1 MKGNMGRRKNT
12 AKRLSPLA
20 ASPVPGPLRAALPG
34 ERLRPWLLGGITALY
49 VARPL
54 FPSESVAADGDG
66 LTVVMLWIALAVFWL
81 LGAIGRPKFSLRFGW
96 TDAAVLLLM
105 VWHTAAALWATQH
118 GTPRPAVNMLWEWIG
133 LGLCFLLT
141 RQLLNSAREARAML
155 AVMVALAVAV
165 AGYGLYQRVW
175 EMPQTRLQYEADP
188 DRALRDAG
196 LWLPPG
202 SPERTL
208 FVARLNS
215 TEPLATFALTNS
227 LAAFLAPWLVM
238 LAGIM
243 WHSRPR
249 LNKSH
254 GTTAGGGYATETI
267 ATAGGGCATETSRRQ
282 RFGMLL
288 CLLPIVVCL
297 LLTKS
302 RSGYIAAGVGLLL
315 VWLLCREHVV
325 RRRWKMPVM
334 PLAAATLLL
343 TVAVVSALP
352 RELVGRAATSFG
364 YRLQYWQSSLRMIAD
379 HPLIGCGPGN
389 FQNAYVHYK
398 LPEASEEVADPHNF
412 LLEIGVTAGTPAA
425 LAFLAVLGCFA
436 WATKRQSLA
445 MLHSTFVG
453 SGATAGLPSSAEGTV
468 GQANRGTQKSNCAEQ
483 SVAHPASDGWRH
495 VLAGGAFGFL
505 LSAPVGMLS
514 AAPPG
519 RAAVLLGL
527 PLAAATVAI
536 MWPWIKDGRLPRLL
550 PAVGV
555 VVILIDL
562 LASGGIG
569 FPGVAET
576 FWLLLAVGLLG
587 EQPRALHPAGAWAGL
602 LAALALVVACYA
614 TAYSPVL
621 GCQGQLRKAEREPAR
636 AVEHLEAAA
645 ATDPLAVEPWRQ
657 LAGMALESWWRQPN
671 EDAFHRFEQAVAK
684 TLELAPNSAPVRSA
698 AGDWY
703 LRASL
708 KRNPGGENVASD
720 AIKKGVAAYRQ
731 AVELYPNSP
740 LHRAKLAEACLAAG
754 DLAAFRVEA
763 TAALRLDEATP
774 HADKKLPAATR
785 ERLSHGLSNRPQKS
799 MAE

>member
-1 MKGNMGRRKNT
+1 MGRRKNT
-12 AKRLSPLA
+12 AKPLSPPLA
-20 ASPVPGPLRAALPG
+20 ASPVPGPPPAALPG
-34 ERLRPWLLGGITALY
+34 DWLRPWLLGGITALY

-66 LTVVMLWIALAVFWL
+66 LTVVMLWIALSVFWL

-96 TDAAVLLLM
+96 PDAAVLLLL

-175 EMPQTRLQYEADP
+175 EMPQTRLQYQADP

-196 LWLPPG
+196 LWFPPG

-215 TEPLATFALTNS
+215 TEPLGTFALTNS

-238 LAGIM
+238 LAAVGFT
-243 WHSRPR
+243 WH
-249 LNKSH
+249 
-254 GTTAGGGYATETI
+254 G
-267 ATAGGGCATETSRRQ
+267 RRQ

-288 CLLPIVVCL
+288 CLLPIAICL

-302 RSGYIAAGVGLLL
+302 RSGYIAVGVGLLL
-315 VWLLCREHVV
+315 VWLLCRERVA
-325 RRRWKMPVM
+325 RRRWKIPVM
-334 PLAAATLLL
+334 PLAAAGLLL
-343 TVAVVSALP
+343 TVAAVSALP

-364 YRLQYWQSSLRMIAD
+364 YRLQYWQSSLQMIAD

-412 LLEIGVTAGTPAA
+412 LLEIWTTAGTPAA

-436 WATKRQSLA
+436 WRVSR
-445 MLHSTFVG
+445 G
-453 SGATAGLPSSAEGTV
+453 SGATAGLSSSAEDTV
-468 GQANRGTQKSNCAEQ
+468 GQANRGTQKLNCAEQ
-483 SVAHPASDGWRH
+483 SVPHPASDAWRH

-505 LSAPVGMLS
+505 LSVPVGMLS

-527 PLAAATVAI
+527 PLAAATAAI

-587 EQPRALHPAGAWAGL
+587 EQPRALHPAGAWAGRL
-602 LAALALVVACYA
+602 VALALVVACYA

-645 ATDPLAVEPWRQ
+645 TADPLAAEPWRQ
-657 LAGMALESWWRQPN
+657 LAAIALESWWRQPS

-684 TLELAPNSAPVRSA
+684 TLELAPNSAPARSA

-708 KRNPGGENVASD
+708 KRSSGDAKVASD
-720 AIKKGVAAYRQ
+720 AIKKAVAAYRQ
-731 AVELYPNSP
+731 VVELYPNSP

-754 DLAAFRVEA
+754 DPTAFRAEA

-774 HADKKLPAATR
+774 HADKKLPAALR
-785 ERLSHGLSNRPQKS
+785 ERLSHGLSIRPQKS
-799 MAE
+799 MAQ